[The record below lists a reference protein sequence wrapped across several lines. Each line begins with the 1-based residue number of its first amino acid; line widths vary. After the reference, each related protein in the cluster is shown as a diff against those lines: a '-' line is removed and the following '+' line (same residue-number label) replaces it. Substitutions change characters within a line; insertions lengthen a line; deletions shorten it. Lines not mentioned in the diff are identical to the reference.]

1 MQLFFLLA
9 FLIVA
14 AVAVFAVQNS
24 SAPPVLVKFL
34 FWQFET
40 SLIYA
45 LLGSLGGGILA
56 VLFLWIP
63 SAFRNSFR
71 VRNLKRENEVLRR
84 EVQTVGK
91 TDRSLADRK
100 LE

>member
-24 SAPPVLVKFL
+24 SAPPVLMKFL
-34 FWQFET
+34 LWQFET

-45 LLGSLGGGILA
+45 LLGTLAGGILA

-71 VRNLKRENEVLRR
+71 VRNLKRENEALRR
-84 EVQTVGK
+84 EVQNVAKPGQPM
-91 TDRSLADRK
+91 AERK
-100 LE
+100 PG

>member
-9 FLIVA
+9 FLIVV

-24 SAPPVLVKFL
+24 SAPPVLMKFL
-34 FWQFET
+34 LWQFET

-45 LLGSLGGGILA
+45 ILGTLAGGILA

-71 VRNLKRENEVLRR
+71 VRNLKRENEALRM
-84 EVQTVGK
+84 EVQTAGK
-91 TDRSLADRK
+91 TDRPLAERK
-100 LE
+100 PG

>member
-24 SAPPVLVKFL
+24 SAPPVLMKFL